1 MVWVPGQPLRLETEN
16 YIIRSL
22 TPNDITED
30 YVSWWSDAEVMEGVA
45 RPLKPL
51 PKQHHQQ
58 RVAKQFDNRKSFH
71 LGVYD
76 KKIDLLV
83 GFITIF
89 ANPFHRTATTNTIIG
104 NRAYW
109 GRGLVLECRG
119 AVIDFIF
126 NELRIDKLS
135 GKPIARNA
143 PSIFNYKAQ
152 GFKTEG
158 LLRKEWRYE
167 DGRRVDVAVFGLF
180 KDEWEAHK
188 AKQKGKS

>member
-1 MVWVPGQPLRLETEN
+1 MIWVPGQPARLETEN

-45 RPLKPL
+45 RPLKPQ
-51 PKQHHQQ
+51 PKSFHQQ
-58 RVAKQFDNRKSFH
+58 RVAKQFNNRKNFH
-71 LGVYD
+71 LGIFD
-76 KKIDLLV
+76 KQINLLV

-89 ANPFHRTATTNTIIG
+89 ANPFHRTATTDTIIG
-104 NRAYW
+104 NRSYW
-109 GRGLVLECRG
+109 GRRLVLECRG

-126 NELRIDKLS
+126 NEVRIDKIS
-135 GKPIARNA
+135 GRPIARNA
-143 PSIFNYKAQ
+143 PSVFNYKAQ

-158 LLRKEWRYE
+158 LLRKEWRHE
-167 DGRRVDVAVFGLF
+167 DGSRVDVAVFGLF

-188 AKQKGKS
+188 AKLKD

>member
-1 MVWVPGQPLRLETEN
+1 MVWVPGQPLRYETEN
-16 YIIRSL
+16 YIVRSL

-45 RPLKPL
+45 RPLTPI
-51 PKQHHQQ
+51 PKAQHQQ
-58 RVAKQFDNRKSFH
+58 RVVKQFDNRKNFH

-76 KKIDLLV
+76 KKVNLLV

-89 ANPFHRTATTNTIIG
+89 ANAFHKTATSNTIIG

-119 AVIDFIF
+119 PAIDFMF
-126 NELRIDKLS
+126 NELRVDKIQ

-143 PSIFNYKAQ
+143 PSVFNYKAQ

>member
-16 YIIRSL
+16 FILRSL
-22 TPNDITED
+22 TPNDITAD

-51 PKQHHQQ
+51 PKEHHQK
-58 RVAKQFDNRKSFH
+58 RVATQFDNRKNFH

-76 KKIDLLV
+76 KKLNLLV

-89 ANPFHRTATTNTIIG
+89 ANLFHRTASTNTIIG
-104 NRAYW
+104 NRSYW

-119 AVIDFIF
+119 PVIDFIF
-126 NELRIDKLS
+126 NELRMDKIQ

-143 PSIFNYKAQ
+143 PSVFNYKAQ

-188 AKQKGKS
+188 AKSKG